1 MALPNPG
8 EWWYSRSRGAAGQVV
23 RSEDLWGAAGV
34 QLWFPARDRVER
46 LAPEDLVPASQVG
59 TAPPDLLSWQVLA
72 ARVQEALADEKLLA
86 PLEGSVLPLPHQIQ
100 ALARALGGDR
110 VRYLLADE
118 VGLGKTV
125 EAGLVLRELKLRGL
139 VQRTL
144 VVAPKGLLT
153 QWVQEMRLHF
163 QEDFHL
169 LLGDEIRSA
178 ARQGDGN
185 PFLRHAQV
193 VCPLD
198 SVKPLERRRG
208 WSAERLAAWNRERFE
223 NLLLGA
229 WDLVILDEAHRLAGS
244 TDEVAR
250 HRLGLGLAQAAPY
263 LLLLTATPHQGK
275 SDGFHRLLTLLDAE
289 AFPDVG
295 SVTRERVAPYVI
307 RTEKRQAIDSGGRA
321 LFTPR
326 RTQMVSVEWT
336 PRHDLQEALGQAVT
350 EYVRWG
356 YNRAVQER
364 RTALGFLMVLMQRLA
379 TSSTRAIRRA
389 LERRLEALQMAPA
402 EQDLLDPED
411 EESLDAGEEP
421 EEILDRLLPV
431 VTAAAQQE
439 RAEVE
444 RLVALARRAEAECP
458 DAKAEALLE
467 HLQRLRGEEA
477 DPDLKALVFTE
488 FVATQE
494 MLAEFLQSRGFRVAR
509 LNGAM
514 SLEERR
520 AVQEDFRGESQVLVS
535 TDAGGEGLNLQFC
548 HVVVNY
554 DLPWNPMRI
563 EQRIGRVDRIGQKAT
578 VQAFNFTLSATVEHR
593 VREVLEEKL
602 RTILREFGTDKA
614 SDVLESLE
622 DGADFED
629 LGARVVEGA
638 EAALRHVEELAR
650 RFRLRL
656 RATRDQEGLL
666 PRAQQVDPT
675 LARQVEHHPLGSW
688 LERLAPAAV
697 RCLGGTA
704 TWREGA
710 WTLTLPDGAL
720 ARGVFQR
727 AVGQEGSLTMEH
739 PLVRRLVY
747 EAPAFDHGRP
757 VPVVRLNDLP
767 REIRGTWSLWR
778 VAVEGGGQRLVR
790 ALPVY
795 IDQEGRSFRASARQL
810 WDRLLVPP
818 LQVET
823 ALPWA
828 QAEALLVRSREVA
841 RELGED
847 LFLRLRGR
855 REEALRREREKR
867 QVTLEAHRR
876 ALARVGLATVR
887 RHRERLLQAEEEAL
901 NQHGDPQAIPVLE
914 PLVMLFVEGSER

>member
-1 MALPNPG
+1 MRGPPRPIWWPG
-8 EWWYSRSRGAAGQVV
+8 RS
-23 RSEDLWGAAGV
+23 W
-34 QLWFPARDRVER
+34 
-46 LAPEDLVPASQVG
+46 
-59 TAPPDLLSWQVLA
+59 A
-72 ARVQEALADEKLLA
+72 ARVQEARGDEKLRA
-86 PLEGSVLPLPHQIQ
+86 PLAGSVLPLPHQIQ

-125 EAGLVLRELKLRGL
+125 EAGLILRELKTRGL
-139 VQRTL
+139 VGRTL
-144 VVAPKGLLT
+144 VVAPKGLVT

-169 LLGDEIRSA
+169 LSGEEIRAA
-178 ARQGDGN
+178 ARQGEGN
-185 PFLRHAQV
+185 PFLRHPQV
-193 VCPLD
+193 VCTLD
-198 SVKPLERRRG
+198 SVKPLERCRG

-229 WDLVILDEAHRLAGS
+229 WDLVIMDEAHRLAGS

-263 LLLLTATPHQGK
+263 LLLLSATPHQGT

-307 RTEKRQAIDSGGRA
+307 RTEKRQAIDSEGRA

-326 RTQMVSVEWT
+326 RTQMVPVEWG
-336 PRHDLQEALGQAVT
+336 PRHDLQEALGEAVT
-350 EYVRWG
+350 SYVRWG
-356 YNRAVQER
+356 YNRALQESR
-364 RTALGFLMVLMQRLA
+364 SALGFLMVLMQRLS
-379 TSSTRAIRRA
+379 TSSTRALRRA
-389 LERRLEALQMAPA
+389 LERRQEALQATPA
-402 EQDLLDPED
+402 DPEAD
-411 EESLDAGEEP
+411 LEDSDPPESGEEA
-421 EEILDRLLPV
+421 EEALARLLPAW
-431 VTAAAQQE
+431 TAAAELE

-444 RLVALARRAEAECP
+444 RLVTLARRAEAECP
-458 DAKAEALLE
+458 DAKAEALLQL
-467 HLQRLRGEEA
+467 LQRLRGEEA

-494 MLAEFLQSRGFRVAR
+494 TLAEFLESRGFRVAT

-520 AVQEDFRGESQVLVS
+520 TVQEDFRGPSQVLVS

-563 EQRIGRVDRIGQKAT
+563 EQRIGRVDRIGQKAP
-578 VQAFNFTLSATVEHR
+578 VQAFNFTLAATVEHR
-593 VREVLEEKL
+593 VRQVLEEKL
-602 RTILREFGTDKA
+602 RTILRDFGTDKA

-622 DGADFED
+622 DGADFEE
-629 LGARVVEGA
+629 LGTRVVEGA
-638 EAALRHVEELAR
+638 EAALRQVEELAS

-656 RATRDQEGLL
+656 RQGQDQEGLL
-666 PRAQQVDPT
+666 PRAGPLDPA
-675 LARQVEHHPLGSW
+675 LARQVEHHPLGTW
-688 LERLAPAAV
+688 LERLVPAAV
-697 RCLGGTA
+697 RHLGGTA
-704 TWREGA
+704 DQQDGA
-710 WTLTLPDGAL
+710 WNLALPDGTR
-720 ARGVFQR
+720 ARGTFHR
-727 AVGQEGSLTMEH
+727 TSGRETSLTMEH
-739 PLVRRLVY
+739 PLVRMLVGG
-747 EAPAFDHGRP
+747 APAFDPGRP
-757 VPVVRLNDLP
+757 VPVVRLADLP
-767 REIRGTWSLWR
+767 EEIQGTWSLWR

-795 IDQEGRSFRASARQL
+795 LDREGRSFRASARQL

-818 LQVET
+818 LPCQGSR
-823 ALPWA
+823 PWSEV
-828 QAEALLVRSREVA
+828 EALLARSREVA

-847 LFLRLRGR
+847 LYLRLRTR
-855 REEALRREREKR
+855 RQEALHREREKR

-876 ALARVGLATVR
+876 ALARVGLETVR
-887 RHRERLLQAEEEAL
+887 RYRERLLKAEEEAL
-901 NQHGDPQAIPVLE
+901 NRLAEPPAIPILE
-914 PLVMLFVEGSER
+914 PLALLFVEGVGR

>member
-1 MALPNPG
+1 MALPAPG
-8 EWWYSRSRGAAGQVV
+8 EWWFSRSQGAVG
-23 RSEDLWGAAGV
+23 RILHSEDLWGAAGV
-34 QLWFPARDRVER
+34 QVWFPSGDRIQRLSPKDLLPARE
-46 LAPEDLVPASQVG
+46 AGPA
-59 TAPPDLLSWQVLA
+59 TPDLLTWQVLA

-86 PLEGSVLPLPHQIQ
+86 PLEGSVMPLPHQIQ

-125 EAGLVLRELKLRGL
+125 EAGLILRELKLRGL
-139 VQRTL
+139 VGRTL

-153 QWVQEMRLHF
+153 QWVQEMLLHF

-169 LLGDEIRSA
+169 LLGEEIRAA

-185 PFLRHAQV
+185 PFLRHPQV

-263 LLLLTATPHQGK
+263 VLLLSATPHQGK

-307 RTEKRQAIDSGGRA
+307 RTEKRQAIDSEGRA

-326 RTQMVSVEWT
+326 RTQMVPVEWSA
-336 PRHDLQEALGQAVT
+336 RHDLQESLGEAVT
-350 EYVRWG
+350 SYVRWG
-356 YNRAVQER
+356 YNRAQEP
-364 RTALGFLMVLMQRLA
+364 LGPGFLDGADA
-379 TSSTRAIRRA
+379 TSFDQHTRAVRRA
-389 LERRLEALQMAPA
+389 WRGAWTVQLAPPTPRPTRRKGG
-402 EQDLLDPED
+402 PELAR
-411 EESLDAGEEP
+411 SP
-421 EEILDRLLPV
+421 RRPWRLLPV
-431 VTAAAQQE
+431 ATAAAEQE
-439 RAEVE
+439 KAEVE
-444 RLVALARRAEAECP
+444 RLVTLARRAEAAGP

-477 DPDLKALVFTE
+477 DPSLKALVFTE

-494 MLAEFLQSRGFRVAR
+494 MLAEFLQSRGFLVAR

-638 EAALRHVEELAR
+638 EAALLHVEELAR

-710 WTLTLPDGAL
+710 WTLTLPDGTL

-727 AVGQEGSLTMEH
+727 AAGQEGSLTMEH
-739 PLVRRLVY
+739 PLVRRLVS

-757 VPVVRLNDLP
+757 VPVIRLADLP
-767 REIRGTWSLWR
+767 PQIRGTWSLWR

-841 RELGED
+841 LELGED

-901 NQHGDPQAIPVLE
+901 NRHGDPQAIPVLE